1 MLSVFNSTNHN
12 DCKTRVIFFCQPLD
26 IYLFIF
32 FFIFF
37 NFFFISL
44 STTSVFAPE
53 VVNMYFKLKYCKFY
67 HILLYDAAS

>member
-1 MLSVFNSTNHN
+1 MIAKQESFSSANHL
-12 DCKTRVIFFCQPLD
+12 IF

-32 FFIFF
+32 LFILFYFIFL
-37 NFFFISL
+37 FISL